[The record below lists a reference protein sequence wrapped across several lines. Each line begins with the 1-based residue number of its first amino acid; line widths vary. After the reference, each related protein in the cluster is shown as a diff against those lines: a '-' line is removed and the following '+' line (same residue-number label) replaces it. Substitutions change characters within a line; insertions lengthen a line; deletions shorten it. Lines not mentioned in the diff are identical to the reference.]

1 MKEITEDLLERMS
14 HRVLE
19 KLAVIDDEEVDEPGE
34 ETDPE
39 RRAAI
44 VKQVL
49 RDELT

>member
-19 KLAVIDDEEVDEPGE
+19 KLAVIDGEEIDEPRE
-34 ETDPE
+34 ETDPAH
-39 RRAAI
+39 RAAI

>member
-1 MKEITEDLLERMS
+1 MKEITEELLARMS

-19 KLAVIDDEEVDEPGE
+19 KLDALACAAPEDVVEDPKPEDREAV
-34 ETDPE
+34 
-39 RRAAI
+39 